1 MSTLPPTPSFNPH
14 IPIITSSGGTAVA
27 YKDPNSP
34 ESIMKK
40 TTLVQ
45 AQAAVDSTFDVD
57 LAKVEGFGCA
67 RRAATRQSSAHI
79 YFFAI
84 LLLVILIINIRLR
97 KAKIYL
103 FLLALGLAVLM
114 FLYVHQRRS

>member
-1 MSTLPPTPSFNPH
+1 MSATTLPPTPSFNPH

-57 LAKVEGFGCA
+57 LAKVEGF
-67 RRAATRQSSAHI
+67 SSKGLSHI
-79 YFFAI
+79 YFVAI

-103 FLLALGLAVLM
+103 FLLALTLAVLM
-114 FLYVHQRRS
+114 FLYVHFGGQRRS